1 MIDTTLLIDS
11 MPDLIRG
18 AMLTIQIAFLGCII
32 GLTLGTILGVL
43 YTSHVI
49 PIRIMVG
56 TFVTII
62 RGTPMLIQILF
73 AVFLLPQLGISIPV
87 FWAMIIA
94 IGLNSSAYISNIVR
108 SGIASVGRGQI
119 EAGKVL
125 GLSNWQITRFIVLPQ
140 ALRIALPALGN
151 EFITLVK
158 DSSLASVVGVMEL
171 TRRGQMEISRT
182 YDALTIYTGVA
193 LVYLAITTTLSLLIS
208 YAERRMNVHVR
219 D

>member
-1 MIDTTLLIDS
+1 MPIIRAMIT
-11 MPDLIRG
+11 
-18 AMLTIQIAFLGCII
+18 
-32 GLTLGTILGVL
+32 
-43 YTSHVI
+43 
-49 PIRIMVG
+49 

-73 AVFLLPQLGISIPV
+73 AVLVLPQLGISIPTL
-87 FWAMIIA
+87 WAVIMA

-108 SGIASVGRGQI
+108 AGISSVGRGQL

-125 GLSNWQITRFIVLPQ
+125 GLSSWQITRFIVLPQ

-158 DSSLASVVGVMEL
+158 DSSLASVVGITELTQEGRMEL
-171 TRRGQMEISRT
+171 SKTF
-182 YDALTIYTGVA
+182 DALTIYTGVA
-193 LVYLAITTTLSLLIS
+193 LVYLVITTTLSLLIS